1 MLTNQE
7 FREFVEDI
15 TSQDLSIRVATLKVF
30 WDYPSADER
39 VLPYLERLL
48 NDKTPCLL
56 GHPYIFGEIRWLA
69 AHALAAERAALGI
82 QKPVCLRNVVDP
94 VDTADIIH
102 AEQLANIDGRAGVE
116 GLAESLAILR
126 DMGYLQIYNMHL
138 SDWLDE
144 ENKAP
149 AMMMMPSMPALA
161 AV

>member
-7 FREFVEDI
+7 FNEFVEDI
-15 TSQDLSIRVATLKVF
+15 TSQDLSIRVATLRVF

-69 AHALAAERAALGI
+69 AHALATQRAILGI
-82 QKPVCLRNVVDP
+82 QTPIHLPDVVDP

-102 AEQLANIDGRAGVE
+102 AERLAHIDGGAGVE
-116 GLAESLAILR
+116 GLLKSFAILR
-126 DMGYLQIYNMHL
+126 DREYLPLYDLHL
-138 SDWLDE
+138 SEWLGEADD
-144 ENKAP
+144 AP
-149 AMMMMPSMPALA
+149 AMMMPSMPALVA
-161 AV
+161 A